1 MLEGTIAGKSRQ
13 TFLVKLSVTDRI
25 AMPPGVQIVAFDITL
40 DGKRYGEWFDFVVL
54 AKE

>member
-13 TFLVKLSVTDRI
+13 TFPVKLTVTDR
-25 AMPPGVQIVAFDITL
+25 AVVPQGVQIVAFDITL

-54 AKE
+54 AR